1 MMKKLLV
8 FLLLN
13 LCLTSLFS
21 AKLYVNLLDFMM
33 ITSKTNNVRIVADE
47 SLDLST
53 YHFIYTDN
61 NDKLSL
67 DEFRHILLQKDLYL
81 YQKDDIYIV
90 SDKSRNISDLRSI
103 KLDNVSSSKV
113 LPIVN
118 LFDLNATY
126 EPHNNTLYF
135 RSDEMTY
142 NQVKSNIKNL
152 DFIPEVANFKLVIT
166 ESNLND
172 LKNKGT
178 DLISV
183 LKPLNHSDL
192 SLYVN
197 LLTSP
202 YLSNSNIIKDK
213 SSAYF
218 GILNFLQQKE
228 IIKIISSPFITAFN
242 DTEVFFSSVN
252 TIPYLTNQSQVT
264 SSQSSTTSSY
274 NYKDVGLKV
283 KLKPVFLK
291 GGIRLDLHLVIEDL
305 LDNQGLTPTTSKKE
319 LKSSYFLQR
328 GEILVLSGIN
338 KNNKRVINNGVPVLK
353 DIWLLKYLFS
363 AEKEVIDESILTLSI
378 EVN

>member
-1 MMKKLLV
+1 
-8 FLLLN
+8 
-13 LCLTSLFS
+13 
-21 AKLYVNLLDFMM
+21 MM

-213 SSAYF
+213 GSAYF

>member
-1 MMKKLLV
+1 MKKLLV